1 MIELECIGQS
11 VAVADPESRLC
22 RRRKSAPS
30 RQRVPLEPVGS
41 AVSTG
46 IEYQIAD
53 APCNRFRSS
62 RCRDRRG
69 RTPVPYLVA
78 VGHELRSNRRNR
90 QLRLAGTDNL
100 RLIGEQDDEIRGWN
114 APASQAHQPS
124 RHRKAISGRAHENI
138 REVPL
143 ANDKRRLSLA
153 QVDSQPITRDEVEPV
168 VTEAGKGHDSS
179 VPGRIRRYARPAIRL
194 VRWLAT
200 AKFRQETGTPME
212 APGSAKRASE
222 LRYHETRDHRFAHAV
237 RAEHHD
243 KEACRL
249 HEPTCL
255 PHQPHCQRQYV
266 ARWVLEP
273 KSCLGSCAQSREKRV
288 NLAGGSGLQELCHK
302 RPCPISEPASYI
314 GPQRVG
320 CPAETAAQELER
332 LRGTIALD
340 RALHQEVEGHSLL
353 GRPLR
358 PWPRNHAL

>member
-1 MIELECIGQS
+1 MIEFECIGQS

-62 RCRDRRG
+62 RCRDR
-69 RTPVPYLVA
+69 
-78 VGHELRSNRRNR
+78 
-90 QLRLAGTDNL
+90 
-100 RLIGEQDDEIRGWN
+100 
-114 APASQAHQPS
+114 
-124 RHRKAISGRAHENI
+124 
-138 REVPL
+138 
-143 ANDKRRLSLA
+143 
-153 QVDSQPITRDEVEPV
+153 
-168 VTEAGKGHDSS
+168 
-179 VPGRIRRYARPAIRL
+179 L

-200 AKFRQETGTPME
+200 AKLRQETGTPME
-212 APGSAKRASE
+212 APGSAKCASE

-273 KSCLGSCAQSREKRV
+273 KS
-288 NLAGGSGLQELCHK
+288 
-302 RPCPISEPASYI
+302 
-314 GPQRVG
+314 
-320 CPAETAAQELER
+320 
-332 LRGTIALD
+332 
-340 RALHQEVEGHSLL
+340 
-353 GRPLR
+353 
-358 PWPRNHAL
+358 